1 MSSEEFFMYL
11 TIALIVVVPVSVRVY
26 RYFTA
31 KQLQRVLREEFGTTS
46 GKGPAKE
53 TERRP

>member
-11 TIALIVVVPVSVRVY
+11 TIGLIIVVPISVRIY
-26 RYFTA
+26 RYLTA

-46 GKGPAKE
+46 GKGRPKE
-53 TERRP
+53 RER